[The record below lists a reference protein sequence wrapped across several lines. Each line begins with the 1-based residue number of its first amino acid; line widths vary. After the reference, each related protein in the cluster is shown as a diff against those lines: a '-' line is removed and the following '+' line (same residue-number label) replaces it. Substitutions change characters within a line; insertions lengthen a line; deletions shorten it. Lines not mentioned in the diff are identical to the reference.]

1 MRRTLTIGRMLSFA
15 CALVAFALPARAAD
29 PVDVD
34 LELVLAVDVSR
45 SMDYDEQ
52 QLQRDGYVKAF
63 RHPEVIR
70 AITEGPRGR
79 IAVTLFEWAGTDF
92 HSVVAP
98 WTIIASRE

>member
-1 MRRTLTIGRMLSFA
+1 
-15 CALVAFALPARAAD
+15 
-29 PVDVD
+29 
-34 LELVLAVDVSR
+34 
-45 SMDYDEQ
+45 MDSDEQ

-79 IAVTLFEWAGTDF
+79 IAVTFFEWAGTEY

-98 WTIIASRE
+98 WTIIASRKDAEAFADRDRRRALHARDRHVDLERALLRRRPVR